1 MRYLLIAVLLAGCAT
16 PEQRA
21 DKMVARYGPIC
32 DRLGYNRTSDAWRD
46 CVVKLDLE
54 PNRVQQVRVQ

>member
-21 DKMVARYGPIC
+21 SSAKWYADNIYSPRCEGAGLPKGTEQHRA
-32 DRLGYNRTSDAWRD
+32 
-46 CVVKLDLE
+46 CVVGMTIA
-54 PNRVQQVRVQ
+54 NTR